1 MKKAFG
7 KEMDLTSGNLFW
19 KIPLF
24 ALPMALTTW
33 LQLLY
38 TTIDLWTV
46 ANFGGGSSSMS
57 AVGSNGALIHMI
69 ITVFLA
75 MSLGA
80 NVAIANAKGSGNK
93 VYAEKVLHTALVL
106 ALFLGIAVGVAGAFL
121 SGPLLKLMG
130 TIDSII
136 DKATT
141 YLTIYFV
148 GLPFLMIY
156 NYCAQ
161 IMRALGDSNKP
172 LIILTISG
180 IINVLFDLL
189 FVVVFKLDVAG
200 VAWATVISEAV
211 SAILSILAFTFNKG
225 GFVSFSPKKLAIDSI
240 ALKEIVRIGLPAG
253 LQGLA
258 FSVPNVLI
266 QSSLYT
272 ITNDRIPVEDIVNGS
287 AASGQV
293 EGYIYAL
300 IEALSGACVA
310 FVGQNYGARK
320 KENIRKVFWYAQIWS
335 IIANLLASLV
345 CFVLANPLLGLF
357 IHEADQEHLSFA
369 IEAGK
374 QRLFLFLCTYWLD
387 GIMDIDSSYVRG
399 MKRSTAPAIIIFFG
413 CTVSRI
419 IFLFT
424 LFKLEPFHNVTWLYA
439 AFPISWVLVDLVYI
453 PVVITIQKKAFRE
466 IGTPSSLL
474 NGESL

>member
-1 MKKAFG
+1 
-7 KEMDLTSGNLFW
+7 
-19 KIPLF
+19 
-24 ALPMALTTW
+24 
-33 LQLLY
+33 
-38 TTIDLWTV
+38 
-46 ANFGGGSSSMS
+46 
-57 AVGSNGALIHMI
+57 
-69 ITVFLA
+69 
-75 MSLGA
+75 
-80 NVAIANAKGSGNK
+80 
-93 VYAEKVLHTALVL
+93 
-106 ALFLGIAVGVAGAFL
+106 
-121 SGPLLKLMG
+121 
-130 TIDSII
+130 
-136 DKATT
+136 
-141 YLTIYFV
+141 
-148 GLPFLMIY
+148 
-156 NYCAQ
+156 
-161 IMRALGDSNKP
+161 
-172 LIILTISG
+172 
-180 IINVLFDLL
+180 
-189 FVVVFKLDVAG
+189 
-200 VAWATVISEAV
+200 
-211 SAILSILAFTFNKG
+211 
-225 GFVSFSPKKLAIDSI
+225 
-240 ALKEIVRIGLPAG
+240 
-253 LQGLA
+253 
-258 FSVPNVLI
+258 VLI

-474 NGESL
+474 NSESL

>member
-189 FVVVFKLDVAG
+189 FVMVFKLDVAG

-424 LFKLEPFHNVTWLYA
+424 FLIF
-439 AFPISWVLVDLVYI
+439 
-453 PVVITIQKKAFRE
+453 
-466 IGTPSSLL
+466 L
-474 NGESL
+474 NFF

>member
-1 MKKAFG
+1 
-7 KEMDLTSGNLFW
+7 
-19 KIPLF
+19 
-24 ALPMALTTW
+24 
-33 LQLLY
+33 
-38 TTIDLWTV
+38 
-46 ANFGGGSSSMS
+46 
-57 AVGSNGALIHMI
+57 
-69 ITVFLA
+69 
-75 MSLGA
+75 
-80 NVAIANAKGSGNK
+80 
-93 VYAEKVLHTALVL
+93 
-106 ALFLGIAVGVAGAFL
+106 
-121 SGPLLKLMG
+121 MG

-180 IINVLFDLL
+180 IINVIFDLL
-189 FVVVFKLDVAG
+189 FVMVFKLDVAG

-240 ALKEIVRIGLPAG
+240 ALREIVRIGLPAG

-335 IIANLLASLV
+335 ITANLLASLV

-474 NGESL
+474 NSESL